1 MSEKKREMEIK
12 KKELQI
18 ELANKK
24 IAECNAKIS
33 NAEKALE
40 NEKTYEV
47 IAKVFLVG
55 FGVMTVIFI
64 LLEIVRAVDFAI
76 IAGLIAIALL
86 VISLFFQTKP
96 DFNHKT
102 IRENRIRINKIRK
115 ELYAIKNRH

>member
-1 MSEKKREMEIK
+1 MSEKKREMEAK
-12 KKELQI
+12 KMALQI

-33 NAEKALE
+33 KAEKALE

-47 IAKVFLVG
+47 IAKIFLIG
-55 FGVMTVIFI
+55 FGVMTLMFI

-76 IAGLIAIALL
+76 AAGLIAIALL
-86 VISLFFQTKP
+86 AVSLFFQTRP
-96 DFNHKT
+96 DFDHKK